1 MLGAHGKSPTISGWA
16 FFRLIKTYAVVTRR
30 KESTQVFADQPCQF
44 KHRDLVF
51 AKHRL
56 EYGIGIDGAFVGGI
70 LQALRLDVVPQL
82 LHHFCAR
89 HFVGANHC
97 SQIGARR
104 EVAHCGFA
112 WRFGCSCFLSG
123 DFFGWGF
130 GRLGRSFACRFSSRR
145 FSASCIFRRRFAR
158 RELALARF
166 KLKHNFVFFGIP
178 RQESLEGAAR

>member
-1 MLGAHGKSPTISGWA
+1 MTTSGVTPTSAWKWFALFLSNLLGPKFTLQGVNAKSPTISGWA

-44 KHRDLVF
+44 KHGDLVF
-51 AKHRL
+51 AKHRF
-56 EYGIGIDGAFVGGI
+56 EFGIGIDGAFVGGI

-123 DFFGWGF
+123 DFFWLGF
-130 GRLGRSFACRFSSRR
+130 WSTWPQLC
-145 FSASCIFRRRFAR
+145 
-158 RELALARF
+158 LP
-166 KLKHNFVFFGIP
+166 FFQP
-178 RQESLEGAAR
+178 PF